1 MAKFTGQC
9 ADGGC
14 FLSIDVGGADIG
26 FDGISHDV
34 GHDIVHGVNGSI
46 DPGTISWRLCRIG
59 RTVAEKLMATG
70 AAAGTGCGK
79 ILGVAMDV

>member
-1 MAKFTGQC
+1 M
-9 ADGGC
+9 
-14 FLSIDVGGADIG
+14 
-26 FDGISHDV
+26 
-34 GHDIVHGVNGSI
+34 NGSI

-79 ILGVAMDV
+79 IIGVAMDVKYHVAGGVSNGGIRVGIDVVEDPQGCIVGFFLWP